1 MTEEEVTT
9 AMRGEALGKDRIGEQ
24 IFETYSASIAIN
36 TAAIPRSVP

>member
-9 AMRGEALGKDRIGEQ
+9 AMKGEALGNIKSEQ
-24 IFETYSASIAIN
+24 IFETFSALIAIN